1 MSARQIIPVYIVS
14 RGACIEQ
21 EKWELQA
28 VNADLQQRLQQ
39 TVALAHMQ
47 VASPSSCD
55 AELGYLVRYC
65 TMYSVQY
72 IHGNISRVLVP
83 TGIHYDF
90 LYTRQIY
97 ISFLNII

>member
-1 MSARQIIPVYIVS
+1 MLYAMILILNLTVPYHYLLYRAKKLLIARQIIPVYIVS

-65 TMYSVQY
+65 TMYSV
-72 IHGNISRVLVP
+72 
-83 TGIHYDF
+83 
-90 LYTRQIY
+90 YTW
-97 ISFLNII
+97 

>member
-1 MSARQIIPVYIVS
+1 MIARQIIPVYIVS

-55 AELGYLVRYC
+55 AELGYLVRYL
-65 TMYSVQY
+65 TVQCIVY